1 MYVYFMENT
10 THSFGRHFVSVVAAR
25 VEALGISHSEFGRRV
40 FGASDGGRTWRAVRD
55 PKARENRGFSCLM
68 NLRNGAG
75 AGLWTSEPLSGP
87 CFSHFHR
94 RRRSKKRGVNLL
106 SIYCILGVNLLYVRA
121 GGILMS
127 VRAFCIPLK
136 EAAKRIG
143 VSHITMR
150 KYCRDGSID
159 ARKTPGGHWR
169 VSSLS
174 LELFQPGKKR
184 IDEICRMFEHE
195 SA

>member
-1 MYVYFMENT
+1 
-10 THSFGRHFVSVVAAR
+10 
-25 VEALGISHSEFGRRV
+25 
-40 FGASDGGRTWRAVRD
+40 
-55 PKARENRGFSCLM
+55 
-68 NLRNGAG
+68 
-75 AGLWTSEPLSGP
+75 
-87 CFSHFHR
+87 
-94 RRRSKKRGVNLL
+94 
-106 SIYCILGVNLLYVRA
+106 
-121 GGILMS
+121 MS

-143 VSHITMR
+143 VSLITMR
-150 KYCRDGSID
+150 KYCREGSID

-174 LELFQPGKKR
+174 LELFHPGKQR

>member
-1 MYVYFMENT
+1 MYTSWKTLPILSEDILSRLWPPASRRRGSVIRN
-10 THSFGRHFVSVVAAR
+10 SDAVSL
-25 VEALGISHSEFGRRV
+25 EPLT
-40 FGASDGGRTWRAVRD
+40 GAERGELCVIQ
-55 PKARENRGFSCLM
+55 KARENLGFSCLM
-68 NLRNGAG
+68 RPTQWPGRWI
-75 AGLWTSEPLSGP
+75 WTFRALSGP

-94 RRRSKKRGVNLL
+94 RRKSKKRGVNLL
-106 SIYCILGVNLLYVRA
+106 SIYCILGVNLLYVRT

-143 VSHITMR
+143 VSRITMR
-150 KYCRDGSID
+150 KYCRNGSID

>member
-1 MYVYFMENT
+1 
-10 THSFGRHFVSVVAAR
+10 
-25 VEALGISHSEFGRRV
+25 
-40 FGASDGGRTWRAVRD
+40 
-55 PKARENRGFSCLM
+55 
-68 NLRNGAG
+68 
-75 AGLWTSEPLSGP
+75 
-87 CFSHFHR
+87 
-94 RRRSKKRGVNLL
+94 
-106 SIYCILGVNLLYVRA
+106 
-121 GGILMS
+121 MS

-143 VSHITMR
+143 VSRITMR

-195 SA
+195 SAIRGNPQALPATACGDANPFGMSYDDW

>member
-1 MYVYFMENT
+1 
-10 THSFGRHFVSVVAAR
+10 
-25 VEALGISHSEFGRRV
+25 
-40 FGASDGGRTWRAVRD
+40 
-55 PKARENRGFSCLM
+55 
-68 NLRNGAG
+68 
-75 AGLWTSEPLSGP
+75 
-87 CFSHFHR
+87 
-94 RRRSKKRGVNLL
+94 
-106 SIYCILGVNLLYVRA
+106 
-121 GGILMS
+121 MS

-143 VSHITMR
+143 VSRITMR

-159 ARKTPGGHWR
+159 

>member
-1 MYVYFMENT
+1 
-10 THSFGRHFVSVVAAR
+10 
-25 VEALGISHSEFGRRV
+25 
-40 FGASDGGRTWRAVRD
+40 
-55 PKARENRGFSCLM
+55 
-68 NLRNGAG
+68 
-75 AGLWTSEPLSGP
+75 
-87 CFSHFHR
+87 
-94 RRRSKKRGVNLL
+94 
-106 SIYCILGVNLLYVRA
+106 
-121 GGILMS
+121 MS